1 MTLWLRVVLSALA
14 SITISPVVS
23 AAAAAPTPLP
33 ITTNAAGQQ
42 VVTLPSGTQL
52 PVTPGADGTVSTTL
66 PVQANGWLQI
76 TTTPGLPTTIC
87 KQSFGSSAKQCTQRP
102 ALVKIGV
109 PLSINVSNQW
119 LSVAIFTGAGTE
131 WGEKAG
137 IQFKGT
143 VAAVTATWTP
153 GGFAGGAPV
162 YLTATMT
169 DGATA
174 VMAITKGSGTSADDA
189 SVCTTPV
196 GGPTQCTL
204 VPVTPGASYTFSPR
218 KYPVTVTG
226 TLGGSR
232 TVTVPGSNPV
242 TITANGSGSTSYS
255 VAPTTRSG
263 YVLVSQTSASVCN
276 ADGSKCAT
284 RAISL
289 PTLLAPFSLSYST
302 DGTVT
307 GCLYN
312 YPVMSVPPTVI
323 PKLCSSRTQTLGA
336 VTNVTI
342 QLSRGAK
349 GSAFS
354 NTGQLY
360 YMDVGVTVTGTKG
373 TAQAT
378 FTPMSKQQQA
388 ATNSA
393 SLGTLCVSRPGH
405 STQCSLY
412 PPVVFVGPVHTGLL
426 LTTI

>member
-1 MTLWLRVVLSALA
+1 MTLWLRVVLAALA
-14 SITISPVVS
+14 SITLAPVVGS
-23 AAAAAPTPLP
+23 AAAVPTPLP

-52 PVTPGADGTVSTTL
+52 PVTPGANGTVSTTL

-87 KQSFGSSAKQCTQRP
+87 KQSFASSAKQCTQRP

-119 LSVAIFTGAGTE
+119 LSVAIFTGAGIE
-131 WGEKAG
+131 WGPKAG

-143 VAAVTATWTP
+143 VASVTATWTP
-153 GGFAGGAPV
+153 GGFASGAPV

-196 GGPTQCTL
+196 GGTTQCTL
-204 VPVTPGASYTFSPR
+204 VPVTAGASYTFSAR

-232 TVTVPGSNPV
+232 TVTVSGSNPV

-255 VAPTTRSG
+255 VTPTTRSG

-312 YPVMSVPPTVI
+312 YPVASSPTVI

-336 VTNVTI
+336 ITNVTI
-342 QLSRGAK
+342 QLARGAK
-349 GSAFS
+349 GAAFS

-360 YMDVGVTVTGTKG
+360 YMDVGVTVTGTQG

-388 ATNSA
+388 AINST
-393 SLGTLCVSRPGH
+393 SLGTLCVTRAGQ
-405 STQCSLY
+405 STQCTLF
-412 PPVVFVGPVHTGLL
+412 PPIVFVGPVRTGLL
-426 LTTI
+426 LSTI